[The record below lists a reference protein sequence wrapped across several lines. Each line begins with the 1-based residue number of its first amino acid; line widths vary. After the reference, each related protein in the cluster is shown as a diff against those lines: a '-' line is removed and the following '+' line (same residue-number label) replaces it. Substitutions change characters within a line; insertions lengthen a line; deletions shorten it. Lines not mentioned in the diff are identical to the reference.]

1 MLAAFVGGA
10 DSCCRCWRHR
20 YELHVLLVEHGKV
33 CPQCFKRKA
42 GQSGAKRKGKGAGAA
57 AAACPLASF
66 KRGSK
71 DAAAAAAAA
80 VGVAVKASSS
90 DDAAGTATVVVKAEP
105 PNPQIATG
113 AGVAVKVEQ
122 LQDVV
127 CGPVAVKQEP
137 ADGQLLPGTSAEC
150 AATRQQPAKT
160 RKRSRR
166 G

>member
-1 MLAAFVGGA
+1 M
-10 DSCCRCWRHR
+10 
-20 YELHVLLVEHGKV
+20 LLVEHGKV

-42 GQSGAKRKGKGAGAA
+42 AQSGAKRKGKGAGAA
-57 AAACPLASF
+57 AAPCPLAPF

-71 DAAAAAAAA
+71 DAATAAVTA

-90 DDAAGTATVVVKAEP
+90 DGAAGTARVVVKAEP
-105 PNPQIATG
+105 PSPQVATG

-137 ADGQLLPGTSAEC
+137 ADEQLLPGTTSGEC
-150 AATRQQPAKT
+150 AATKQQPAKT